1 MAVQVL
7 ILPKGPG
14 MGISFWEIPMG
25 KFGAGKLP
33 FELFFIFVRHG
44 FGIESPNQLSL

>member
-7 ILPKGPG
+7 ILPNGPG
-14 MGISFWEIPMG
+14 TGISFWEIPMG

-33 FELFFIFVRHG
+33 FKLFLNFVRHG
-44 FGIESPNQLSL
+44 FAIESPNHLSL